1 MNTLQLEIQN
11 LPQIFKPEK
20 QTQSTASETR
30 NKRDKFLNENFL
42 KEQPLIMEQF
52 LNYFQLVSIIID

>member
-42 KEQPLIMEQF
+42 QRTTFNNGAIFKLFSTSEY
-52 LNYFQLVSIIID
+52 NH